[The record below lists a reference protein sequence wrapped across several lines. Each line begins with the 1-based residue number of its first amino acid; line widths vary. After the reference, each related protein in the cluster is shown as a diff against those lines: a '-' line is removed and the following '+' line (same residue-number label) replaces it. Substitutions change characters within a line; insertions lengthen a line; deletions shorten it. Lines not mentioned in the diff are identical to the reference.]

1 MKKEKRKNV
10 VGWDVAKAWIN
21 RYKKQMSKSEY
32 ESWKT
37 NFIDNTIIY
46 KTSSN
51 GLLYCSSTQWAFK
64 QMELNHGQ

>member
-1 MKKEKRKNV
+1 MTNKKKNV

-21 RYKKQMSKSEY
+21 RYKKQMNKSEY

-46 KTSSN
+46 KTTSN
-51 GLLYCSSTQWAFK
+51 GLLYCSSTSWAFK
-64 QMELNHGQ
+64 QMELNQ